1 MSCLTAQMLSAVLLP
16 GVKPAWVGPAML
28 NTYPFSLSYTQRA
41 YTLYAVTNRLMPLYP
56 VGPEGSLCGFSMG
69 MMMDMPQ
76 SIGKIQ
82 SLQMIMIIR
91 KSQSL
96 AIAEYLYTSA
106 GMSSHPCR
114 HDSSSVGYKRCPLPP
129 LSDLQGLRPAGRG
142 GKESGLGHSSWE
154 NTSNGMW

>member
-1 MSCLTAQMLSAVLLP
+1 MSCLTAQMLSVVLLP

-41 YTLYAVTNRLMPLYP
+41 YILYAVTNRLMPLYP

-82 SLQMIMIIR
+82 SLQMIMIIQ

-106 GMSSHPCR
+106 GMSSHPQAR
-114 HDSSSVGYKRCPLPP
+114 FIFSQVQALSTSSSVR
-129 LSDLQGLRPAGRG
+129 SS
-142 GKESGLGHSSWE
+142 SGVS
-154 NTSNGMW
+154 NTGPSKMNGSGW